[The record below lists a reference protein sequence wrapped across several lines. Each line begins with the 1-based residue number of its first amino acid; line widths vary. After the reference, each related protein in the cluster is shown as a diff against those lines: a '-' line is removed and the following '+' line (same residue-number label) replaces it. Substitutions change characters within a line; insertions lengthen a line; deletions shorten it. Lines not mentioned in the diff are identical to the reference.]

1 MQTRT
6 GSLRACWCSP
16 SYCCWRCN
24 GWANG
29 RRYAVTK
36 RADEHIQVRLRVAR
50 ERFALDVDLRL
61 PARGTTAVFG
71 PSGSGKSTLLRA
83 IAGLEPDA
91 VGDVRIAGQVW
102 QEGEIGLP
110 THRREVGVVFQHD
123 TLLPH
128 LTVLENLR
136 YGWRRSRAAPAL
148 LPQWIERLALA
159 PLLSRHAETLSGGER
174 QRVALARALA
184 TGPRWLLLDEPLSAL
199 DAQRRADILPYIE
212 AVRREAG
219 IPVLYVTHAMEEVSR
234 LADHLLL
241 LDTGR
246 VIASGPALD
255 VLNRDDLPIALRE
268 DAGVVLEA
276 RVTHRDA
283 HGLLTLHTQ
292 AGILHAH
299 AAQCQTGTRLR
310 VRIQA
315 RDVSLALQRHDDT
328 SLLNLLPVTLVSLS
342 DFPGGQL
349 MARLDAAGVTLLA
362 RLSHRSVEQLGIHP
376 GMHLW
381 AQIKAVAMMV

>member
-1 MQTRT
+1 M
-6 GSLRACWCSP
+6 
-16 SYCCWRCN
+16 
-24 GWANG
+24 
-29 RRYAVTK
+29 TK